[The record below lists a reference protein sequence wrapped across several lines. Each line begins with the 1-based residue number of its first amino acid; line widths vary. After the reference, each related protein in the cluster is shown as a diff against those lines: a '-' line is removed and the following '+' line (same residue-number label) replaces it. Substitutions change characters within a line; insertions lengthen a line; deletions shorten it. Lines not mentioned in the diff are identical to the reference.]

1 VRAVMAGQD
10 VGELRGSR
18 IRGRLRVGWRLDGG
32 AGGFDGGLRHAY
44 LARPSPQSRSGRHVR
59 GSKRCGRRHGV
70 YTGTRRRGRARSMH
84 PALLAA
90 PQIAEGV
97 VERLQHGIVRRRAV
111 GSHCSDARS
120 ERILAVDLLAL
131 PTVSQRV
138 RGDHSCRAQGWA
150 SYERT
155 HKTAVTR
162 RGRLFMCVDT
172 FDRMA
177 ARKARSRTDMASRF
191 QCGSDDAISRRPCAA
206 SGLHLPNSQS
216 QPHARREHLGGY
228 TLRAAGGSLQCCRR
242 ARCLYAHRLLVKGC
256 TGSCSVGKQSR
267 RPTLLRTAPFP
278 PAGRTC
284 LASIHVCSGR
294 HE

>member
-1 VRAVMAGQD
+1 MAGQD
-10 VGELRGSR
+10 VGELRGGR
-18 IRGRLRVGWRLDGG
+18 IRGRLRVGWRFDGG
-32 AGGFDGGLRHAY
+32 AGGFDEGLGHGY
-44 LARPSPQSRSGRHVR
+44 LARPSPRSRSGRHVR
-59 GSKRCGRRHGV
+59 GSKRRGRRHGV
-70 YTGTRRRGRARSMH
+70 YAGTRRCGRARSVH

-97 VERLQHGIVRRRAV
+97 VERLQHGIVRRRPV

-155 HKTAVTR
+155 HRTAVAR
-162 RGRLFMCVDT
+162 RGRLFMCVDA

-191 QCGSDDAISRRPCAA
+191 RCGSDDAISRRPCAA
-206 SGLHLPNSQS
+206 SGLHLTNSQS

-242 ARCLYAHRLLVKGC
+242 ARCLYAHRLLVKGMHRKLQRR
-256 TGSCSVGKQSR
+256 GHVGKQSR

-278 PAGRTC
+278 PAGRTR
-284 LASIHVCSGR
+284 LASIHVCNGR